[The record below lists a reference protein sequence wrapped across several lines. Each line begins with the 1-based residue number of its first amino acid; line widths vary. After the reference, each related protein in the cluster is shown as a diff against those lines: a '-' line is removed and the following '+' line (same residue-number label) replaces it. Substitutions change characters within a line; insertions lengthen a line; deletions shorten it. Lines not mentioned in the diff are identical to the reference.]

1 MKDSYSVLG
10 VPRNASIETVKDAYR
25 ELARKYHPDNYS
37 DDDPLK
43 SLATEKMQEI
53 NAAYEDILANFNE
66 GASHTDG
73 SFGNTAG
80 NTSAGVYGEIRKTIN
95 DRRFRD
101 AERMMGTVAESDRTA
116 EWHYLAAVLLMH
128 RGRQNDSMRELEIAC
143 TMDPSNMEYQK
154 AKEMFNGFSRNYG
167 NDFYRSSGNN
177 YNQRPQRS
185 SADECCDC
193 CSNLIC
199 LDCCCECM
207 GGDLIPCL

>member
-10 VPRNASIETVKDAYR
+10 IPRNSSIETVKDAYR

-53 NAAYEDILANFNE
+53 NAAYEDILASFNADAA
-66 GASHTDG
+66 GANARTDY
-73 SFGNTAG
+73 SYSSTASTG
-80 NTSAGVYGEIRKTIN
+80 IYAEIRKTIN

-101 AERMMGTVAESDRTA
+101 AERMMGTVAEGDRTA

-143 TMDPSNMEYQK
+143 SMDPTNLEYQK

-167 NDFYRSSGNN
+167 NDYYRNNGNN
-177 YNQRPQRS
+177 NGYQRS
-185 SADECCDC
+185 SADECCNC